1 MIVPKVST
9 NSGFHAVW
17 PGLENTANNFV
28 YQNVIADSK
37 TPGQWNF
44 FVEYCCKCVFWR
56 QTEMKHTDA
65 NSSPNVE
72 YPAVKGKVASSF
84 CVAG

>member
-9 NSGFHAVW
+9 NAGLHAVW

-37 TPGQWNF
+37 SPGQWQF
-44 FVEYCCKCVFWR
+44 FVEYCCKYVNLFLNN
-56 QTEMKHTDA
+56 EMNH
-65 NSSPNVE
+65 N
-72 YPAVKGKVASSF
+72 
-84 CVAG
+84 